1 MAQIGWIFDRSKCTG
16 CRGCINACKFENNTT
31 LDFTVNYRWFVWR
44 ESGVFPAPKVE
55 FFTLACNHC
64 DQPACLAACPVGAIE
79 KRASDGIVLIDQ
91 DKCIGCEYCVWA
103 CPYGA
108 PQLNQVTHKVEK
120 CTFCVHRLD
129 QGLRPACVDT
139 CVGGAIQFGYNVQRY
154 GEPPVGFADPALT
167 GPSVEFR
174 R

>member
-1 MAQIGWIFDRSKCTG
+1 MPQIGWIFDVSKCTG
-16 CRGCINACKFENNTT
+16 CQACINACKFENNTT
-31 LDFTVNYRWFVWR
+31 LDFTVNYRWFVRR
-44 ESGVFPAPKVE
+44 ESGTYPAPKVE

-64 DQPACLAACPVGAIE
+64 DEPACLAACPVGAIE

-91 DKCIGCEYCVWA
+91 GKCIGCEYCVWA
-103 CPYGA
+103 CPYGV
-108 PQLNQVTHKVEK
+108 PQVNEVAHKVEK
-120 CTFCVHRLD
+120 CTFCVHRIE

-139 CVGGAIQFGYNVQRY
+139 CVGGAIQLGYDVQRN

-167 GPSVEFR
+167 GPSIEFR